1 MNSAAKSASGSFK
14 IKIPAKRTSSS
25 SFDQTKR
32 RRKGQEEEAE
42 VRVEEQFILRLQIP
56 EEDREKFREQ
66 VRSRHYVDDIAIL
79 FKDPRHAIFKFNDQ
93 KYSARLVDLP
103 CIIESQKT
111 FNNKQFYKIAD
122 ICQMLVVEWPIE
134 GESQLN
140 EYKSS
145 VNMEDFIWPDGLA
158 PPLRNVRRRRFR
170 KRLSNRAIE
179 EVEREVERLL
189 RADAQAE
196 RVQYDLVEDVMDSE
210 IGTPGLA
217 LDNSYEAEA
226 EAGEEFYAVG
236 EDAGAALERDL
247 DLMDEDE
254 LEEAMAELLENKKKL
269 EQEISETQELIQKKR
284 NDLAATENPIMKE
297 RFEKTINRLTN
308 DLESKQAQLS
318 ETNTRMNAMQSTSD
332 NKTEQMKLE

>member
-1 MNSAAKSASGSFK
+1 MSSSAKSASGSFK
-14 IKIPAKRTSSS
+14 IKIPAKRTSAST
-25 SFDQTKR
+25 FDQTKR

-66 VRSRHYVDDIAIL
+66 VRNRHYVDDIAIL

-134 GESQLN
+134 DESQLN
-140 EYKSS
+140 EYKTSM
-145 VNMEDFIWPDGLA
+145 NMEDFIWSDGLA

-189 RADAQAE
+189 KADAQAE

-236 EDAGAALERDL
+236 EDAV
-247 DLMDEDE
+247 
-254 LEEAMAELLENKKKL
+254 EEAMAELLENKKKL

-297 RFEKTINRLTN
+297 RFEKTISRLTN

-318 ETNTRMNAMQSTSD
+318 ETNTRMNAMQSTND